1 MKMSENTRASK
12 RSYDMAF
19 KQKVIA
25 CADKGS
31 NRGAA
36 RNYRH
41 DCTEINKRRPQIDAA
56 PRSSVKKNTP
66 QRLIEEIRYV
76 MLGVM

>member
-1 MKMSENTRASK
+1 MSENTRANK

-25 CADKGS
+25 CAEKGS
-31 NRGAA
+31 NKEAA

-41 DCTEINKRRPQIDAA
+41 DYTEINKHRPRINAA
-56 PRSSVKKNTP
+56 
-66 QRLIEEIRYV
+66 LE
-76 MLGVM
+76 